1 MEDRDTL
8 PLNFD
13 EWEENAESEREAL
26 KGEGNWIIPVFLDP
40 DEFFTFCRE
49 KKISPNR
56 VTRRII
62 RP

>member
-13 EWEENAESEREAL
+13 EWEENAESQREAL

-56 VTRRII
+56 V
-62 RP
+62 